1 MKIENFQYH
10 INYRD
15 VWEEMRRERRKKLEI
30 IYDLDFFQKF
40 TTDFSKQIKF
50 GDYEFG
56 RKVTEILKEILDGN
70 FEILE
75 IGPGP
80 GTLTILLSKMVK
92 KIIGIELSEVNI
104 KHLKENL
111 KQNNLK
117 NVEIVNEDWEK
128 VDNKEIEAKFNL
140 VVCSHF
146 LWQTEDIEIL
156 LKRMEKA
163 AKKYCVII
171 QPCGRGERVKE
182 VFKEICNQK
191 YKGQFGPD
199 ADYFV
204 YLILR
209 EWGRIINVR
218 HFDYTFT
225 RNLEEEIRYIASF
238 IGRFIEVNQSVE
250 EKIRDYL
257 LKKSENGNYREKK
270 QAVVMWWEVKK

>member
-1 MKIENFQYH
+1 MKIKNLQYH
-10 INYRD
+10 INYKE
-15 VWEEMRRERRKKLEI
+15 VWEEMRRERRKKLKI
-30 IYDLDFFQKF
+30 SYDRDFFQKF
-40 TTDFSKQIKF
+40 ATDFSKQIKLS
-50 GDYEFG
+50 DYEFG
-56 RKVTEILKEILDGN
+56 RKATEILKEILDGN

-80 GTLTILLSKMVK
+80 GTLTVPLSKMVK

-111 KQNNLK
+111 KQNHLK
-117 NVEIVNEDWEK
+117 NVEIINKDWGK

-146 LWQTEDIEIL
+146 LWQTEDIERL

-163 AKKYCVII
+163 SKKYCVII
-171 QPCGRGERVKE
+171 QPCCRGERVKE
-182 VFKEICNQK
+182 VFEEICNQK
-191 YKGQFGPD
+191 YKGQFEPD

-218 HFDYTFT
+218 HFDYTFI

-238 IGRFIEVNQSVE
+238 IGRFTEVNQSVE
-250 EKIRDYL
+250 EKIREYL
-257 LKKSENGNYREKK
+257 LKKSENGKYREKK
-270 QAVVMWWEVKK
+270 QAVVMWWVIKK

>member
-1 MKIENFQYH
+1 
-10 INYRD
+10 
-15 VWEEMRRERRKKLEI
+15 MRRERRKKPKI
-30 IYDLDFFQKF
+30 SYDLDFFQKF
-40 TTDFSKQIKF
+40 ATDFSKQIKF

-56 RKVTEILKEILDGN
+56 RKTTEILKEILDGN

-80 GTLTILLSKMVK
+80 GTLTLPLSKMVK

-104 KHLKENL
+104 KHLKDNL

-128 VDNKEIEAKFNL
+128 VNDTEIKDKFNL

-146 LWQTEDIEIL
+146 LWQTEDIEKL

-163 AKKYCVII
+163 AKKYCEII

-182 VFKEICNQK
+182 VFEEICNQK
-191 YKGQFGPD
+191 YKGQFEPD

-218 HFDYTFT
+218 HFDYTFI

-238 IGRFIEVNQSVE
+238 IGRFTEVNQSVE
-250 EKIRDYL
+250 EKIREYL
-257 LKKSENGNYREKK
+257 LKKSENGKYREKK